1 MPQISNR
8 SANTLAKVS
17 IVAAL
22 VLANSAIG
30 LLIIFGRSSYV
41 TRADEFVEQPLQ
53 FSHAYHIG
61 YDGIDYPA
69 LPYDD

>member
-8 SANTLAKVS
+8 SANTLDKVS
-17 IVAAL
+17 IVAVL

-41 TRADEFVEQPLQ
+41 TRPDEFVE
-53 FSHAYHIG
+53 
-61 YDGIDYPA
+61 
-69 LPYDD
+69 